1 MAPQHSILV
10 RISVSY
16 FFWGDPIHLEA
27 ASSILDST
35 MSLMKLW
42 HYILCKK
49 GTGLMSFRKLWNGV
63 NLLNGH
69 GRKKVFQGVKCWENW
84 TYEFEDLRLVAYVNA
99 LMLLSVVLCASKAY
113 YKETKWETFLKFG
126 TLPSWNFSLFELI
139 KMGKFSHM
147 SQPFNFYKIHL
158 NFNLKLYESQT
169 FSLQT
174 IGREESSS
182 VSLLP
187 HLKLG
192 QWSPLSSKHSR

>member
-1 MAPQHSILV
+1 
-10 RISVSY
+10 
-16 FFWGDPIHLEA
+16 
-27 ASSILDST
+27 
-35 MSLMKLW
+35 
-42 HYILCKK
+42 
-49 GTGLMSFRKLWNGV
+49 
-63 NLLNGH
+63 
-69 GRKKVFQGVKCWENW
+69 
-84 TYEFEDLRLVAYVNA
+84 
-99 LMLLSVVLCASKAY
+99 MLIVVLCASKVY

-187 HLKLG
+187 HWNLVSGHRCLQNIRDNQKYNSG
-192 QWSPLSSKHSR
+192 NRTRKTCKENRKSGSKFEEKK